1 MARSM
6 TVLIA
11 YPQELVRAGV
21 RAMLSG
27 SGIDVVA
34 EAGTVRQLRNVLKAA
49 GRLDVLLIDGCMPD
63 SPGQDGFELVKSLA
77 KQLESTSVVFLT
89 ASENPTYLARARAVG
104 ASNCLSLAFDRDEL
118 VGALR
123 AAARGQPAT
132 DGGAFAAITGALGS
146 RAAETSEMN
155 LTPREQ
161 QVLSHLGYGLSNK
174 DIASSLDISVETVKE
189 YVQRILRKLRL
200 SDRTQAAVWAVRQ
213 KLA

>member
-1 MARSM
+1 MGRGV

-11 YPQELVRAGV
+11 YPQELVRAGM
-21 RAMLSG
+21 RAMLAG
-27 SGIDVVA
+27 TGIDVVA
-34 EAGTVRQLRNVLKAA
+34 EAGTVRQLKTALKSV
-49 GRLDVLLIDGCMPD
+49 RKPDVLLVDGCMPD
-63 SPGQDGFELVKSLA
+63 CPGQDGFELVQSLA
-77 KQLESTSVVFLT
+77 QQLNGVNVVFLT

-104 ASNCLSLAFDRDEL
+104 ASNCLSLGFERAEL
-118 VGALR
+118 AAALR
-123 AAARGQPAT
+123 AAARRQPAAG
-132 DGGAFAAITGALGS
+132 GGAFAAISGALES
-146 RAAETSEMN
+146 RVTETSEMK

-200 SDRTQAAVWAVRQ
+200 GDRTQAAVWAVRR